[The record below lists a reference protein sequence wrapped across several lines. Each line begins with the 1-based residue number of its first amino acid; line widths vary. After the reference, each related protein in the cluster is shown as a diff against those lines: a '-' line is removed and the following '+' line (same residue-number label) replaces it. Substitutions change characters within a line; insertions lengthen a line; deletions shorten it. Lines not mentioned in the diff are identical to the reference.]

1 MPTAP
6 LRRFGYPNEIV
17 TAALYYASDASSY
30 TTGSL
35 LRVDGLG
42 PV

>member
-1 MPTAP
+1 MGW
-6 LRRFGYPNEIV
+6 FGYPEEIV
-17 TAALYYASDASSY
+17 TAALYYASDASSN

-35 LRVDGLG
+35 PRVDGLG

>member
-1 MPTAP
+1 ML
-6 LRRFGYPNEIV
+6 LRRFGHPEEIV
-17 TAALYYASDASSY
+17 TAALYYASHASGY